1 MATVRASDARQ
12 TLPALLDRVQDG
24 EEITITRHG
33 RAVAVL
39 VNPKRLR
46 SPRAAEVWAQVDA
59 FAEQWEAARGK
70 PFRTDAISAERA
82 EELVAE
88 IRADRDAE

>member
-12 TLPALLDRVQDG
+12 TLPELLDRVQDG

-33 RAVAVL
+33 RPVAVL
-39 VNPKRLR
+39 VDPKRLR
-46 SPRAAEVWAQVDA
+46 NPRAAEVWAQVDA
-59 FAEQWEAARGK
+59 FEAQMEALRGQPLK
-70 PFRTDAISAERA
+70 RTLSAEYA
-82 EELVAE
+82 EELIAQ